1 MTVISVIVCESCLA
15 FYGAK
20 ISYFSVLLHHC
31 FVLFKM
37 VVRDSVSSVCA

>member
-1 MTVISVIVCESCLA
+1 MTSVVIRGSYLT